1 MDIKDF
7 INEGKALEENQQL
20 KQSQKQLAIEEL
32 EKIRQLIVSNDE
44 YDEDYGCNIIRT
56 SELYED
62 INGRIKRLKGKK

>member
-32 EKIRQLIVSNDE
+32 EKIRQFIVSNDE

-62 INGRIKRLKGKK
+62 INGRIKGLKGEK